1 MSAATLMTSPLAA
14 LTQQQI
20 DWCVNASHQ
29 FSLDQQ
35 ISGCTAAIESGGW
48 SGKNLAWAFN
58 NRGYPYLLKG
68 DLDHAI
74 ADFEQANHACS
85 LGRSGHR
92 VAGTAVTVGLAT
104 SVYKCW
110 RNSFN
115 TDSHKRSGSSSP
127 VFASSIIFFGDTF
140 ID

>member
-85 LGRSGHR
+85 LGRSGQ
-92 VAGTAVTVGLAT
+92 
-104 SVYKCW
+104 
-110 RNSFN
+110 
-115 TDSHKRSGSSSP
+115 GSLGRPSR
-127 VFASSIIFFGDTF
+127 
-140 ID
+140 

>member
-1 MSAATLMTSPLAA
+1 MTSPLAA

-35 ISGCTAAIESGGW
+35 INGCAAAIESGGW

-85 LGRSGHR
+85 LGRSGQ
-92 VAGTAVTVGLAT
+92 
-104 SVYKCW
+104 
-110 RNSFN
+110 
-115 TDSHKRSGSSSP
+115 GSLGRPSQ
-127 VFASSIIFFGDTF
+127 
-140 ID
+140 